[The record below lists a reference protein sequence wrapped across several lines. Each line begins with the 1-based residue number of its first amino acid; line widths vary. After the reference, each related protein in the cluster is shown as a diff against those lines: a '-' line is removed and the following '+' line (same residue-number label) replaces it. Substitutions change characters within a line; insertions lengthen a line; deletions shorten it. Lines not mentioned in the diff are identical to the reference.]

1 MAPQNGSDEPVK
13 PAPSGA
19 AAAAAV
25 QSPIEFSAN
34 PVAQNWYENAICIL
48 RNSGC
53 KLTEQRR
60 LILLL
65 FEHGPGHLTAQQV
78 FESVTRSQPDI
89 SLVTVY
95 RTLELLK
102 DVGVLSKINFND
114 GADRYERNL
123 GNAGHH
129 HHLICTGCGRV
140 VEFGDC
146 EISSLARK
154 LEQAT
159 GFTIDSHWLKLT
171 GQCATCRLAA
181 PASTPGTNKEE

>member
-25 QSPIEFSAN
+25 QSPIEFSAT
-34 PVAQNWYENAICIL
+34 PVAQNWYENAICML

-95 RTLELLK
+95 RTLELLRAIF
-102 DVGVLSKINFND
+102 DVTEAHD
-114 GADRYERNL
+114 
-123 GNAGHH
+123 NAG
-129 HHLICTGCGRV
+129 
-140 VEFGDC
+140 
-146 EISSLARK
+146 
-154 LEQAT
+154 
-159 GFTIDSHWLKLT
+159 LK
-171 GQCATCRLAA
+171 G
-181 PASTPGTNKEE
+181 G